1 MTATATEK
9 TFEMLTVETSDHICT
24 ITLNRPKVYN
34 AFNDQL
40 TFELQDALKQ
50 AERDHDV
57 RVIIITGAG
66 KAFCSGQDLGDL
78 KERYVPGYV
87 PKFAKDLDRRYNPIA
102 KRIINMEKPVIAA
115 INGVAAGAGCSLAL
129 ACDIRIASQ
138 HASLIEVFI
147 NVALIPDTGSTYTLP
162 RLVGL
167 GKAKEL
173 CFTGDKVDAEEALR
187 IGLVNRV
194 VDADQLM
201 DETRRLAKKL
211 ASLPSRGIALT
222 KRLLNQ
228 SFDNDLENQ
237 LRAESFAQDT
247 AGRTEDHFE
256 GVSAFLEKRKPQFK
270 GS

>member
-1 MTATATEK
+1 MPATATEK
-9 TFEMLTVETSDHICT
+9 TFEMLTVETADHICT

-40 TFELQDALKQ
+40 TYELQDALKQ

-194 VDADQLM
+194 VEADQLM
-201 DETRRLAKKL
+201 DETRALAKKL
-211 ASLPSRGIALT
+211 AALPSCGIALT

-228 SFDNDLENQ
+228 SFDNDLEGQ

-247 AGRTEDHFE
+247 AGKTADHFE

-270 GS
+270 GK

>member
-1 MTATATEK
+1 MPATVTATS
-9 TFEMLTVETSDHICT
+9 FETLTVETSEHICT

-40 TFELQDALKQ
+40 TTELQDALKQ
-50 AERDHDV
+50 AERDQNV
-57 RVIIITGAG
+57 RVIIITGQG

-78 KERYVPGYV
+78 KDRYVPGYI
-87 PKFAKDLDRRYNPIA
+87 PEFGKDIDRRYNPIA
-102 KRIINMEKPVIAA
+102 KRIINMGKPVIAA

-129 ACDIRIASQ
+129 ACDLRVASQ
-138 HASLIEVFI
+138 HASFIEVFV
-147 NVALIPDTGSTYTLP
+147 NVALVPDTGSTYTLP

-201 DETRRLAKKL
+201 DETRALAKKL
-211 ASLPSRGIALT
+211 ASLPSRGLALT

-228 SFDNDLENQ
+228 SFDNDLEGQ
-237 LRAESFAQDT
+237 LQAEMYAQDT
-247 AGRTEDHFE
+247 AGRTEDHLE
-256 GVSAFLEKRKPQFK
+256 GVAAFLEKRKPQFK

>member
-1 MTATATEK
+1 MPATATP
-9 TFEMLTVETSDHICT
+9 TSFETLTVETSEHICT
-24 ITLNRPKVYN
+24 ITLNRPEVYN

-40 TFELQDALKQ
+40 TTELQDALKQ
-50 AERDHDV
+50 AERDNEV
-57 RVIIITGAG
+57 RVIIITGEG
-66 KAFCSGQDLGDL
+66 KAFSSGQDLGDL
-78 KERYVPGYV
+78 KDRYVPGYI
-87 PKFAKDLDRRYNPIA
+87 PEFGKDIDRRYNPIA
-102 KRIINMEKPVIAA
+102 KRIINMDKPIIAA

-129 ACDIRIASQ
+129 ACDLRIASQ
-138 HASLIEVFI
+138 HASFIEVFI
-147 NVALIPDTGSTYTLP
+147 NVALVPDTGSTYTLP

-201 DETRRLAKKL
+201 DETRTLAKKL
-211 ASLPSRGIALT
+211 ASLPSRGLALT

-228 SFDNDLENQ
+228 SFDNDLAGQ
-237 LRAESFAQDT
+237 LQAESFAQDT

-256 GVSAFLEKRKPQFK
+256 GVSAFLEKRKPKFN

>member
-1 MTATATEK
+1 MPATAPATSFQ
-9 TFEMLTVETSDHICT
+9 TLTVETSEHICT
-24 ITLNRPKVYN
+24 ITLGRPKVYN

-40 TFELQDALKQ
+40 TTELQDALKQ
-50 AERDHDV
+50 AERDQNV
-57 RVIIITGAG
+57 RVIIITGEG
-66 KAFCSGQDLGDL
+66 KAFSSGQDLGDL

-87 PKFAKDLDRRYNPIA
+87 PQFGKDIDRRYNPIA
-102 KRIINMEKPVIAA
+102 KRIIKMEKPIIAA

-129 ACDIRIASQ
+129 ACDLRIASQ
-138 HASLIEVFI
+138 HASFIEVFI
-147 NVALIPDTGSTYTLP
+147 NVALVPDTGSTYTLP

-194 VDADQLM
+194 VDADRLM
-201 DETRRLAKKL
+201 DETRALAKKL
-211 ASLPSRGIALT
+211 ASLPGRGIALT
-222 KRLLNQ
+222 KRLLNR
-228 SFDNDLENQ
+228 SFDNDLEDQ
-237 LRAESFAQDT
+237 LQAESFAQDT

-270 GS
+270 GK